1 MSAEVRRLRM
11 PSFLG
16 GRDEPDTMP
25 AHARHHGLGHAPDTE
40 DDDVRRWREAQQPKQ
55 ITLDELARKI
65 ATAKAQRSA
74 LVAAIETAKQQLAEH
89 DDELRQMQE
98 QLKARTEHLL
108 E

>member
-11 PSFLG
+11 PFFMG
-16 GRDEPDTMP
+16 GKEEPDTMP
-25 AHARHHGLGHAPDTE
+25 AHVRHHGLAHAPETE
-40 DDDVRRWREAQQPKQ
+40 DEDVRRWREAQQPKP

-65 ATAKAQRSA
+65 ATAKAQRAA
-74 LVAAIETAKQQLAEH
+74 LVSAIEVAKQQLCEH

-98 QLKARTEHLL
+98 QLKTRTEHLL